1 MHCDMHSFL
10 CPPAHAFRLQVK
22 GEGIQNILALRGDP
36 PKGSSTFEAVEGG
49 FSCALDLVAYIRQNY
64 GSHFGITV
72 SGYPEA
78 HPDAIKTD
86 PEEQKVAYAADLAY
100 LKRKVEAGGEVIVT
114 QLFYD
119 VELFLKFVSDC
130 RDLGITVPILP
141 GVMPIQTY
149 GGFKR
154 MTGFCKT
161 YVPPAI
167 EATLE
172 GIKDNEEAVKA
183 YGLKLAVD
191 MCRRMLGSG
200 TPGVHLYSLN
210 QDKAVTGILSGL
222 GLIDTSCPPRTLPW
236 RQPVSTK
243 GRRNEEAV
251 RPVFWAARPRSYL
264 ARTSALWTHGPPLAA
279 TGAVGDR
286 GYSDA
291 WDICS
296 DAAVGMAATRPAS
309 EKGLAARQAALLPA
323 PLASHSDVVSLFTSF
338 LSGTTT
344 AFPWSESGARTPELA
359 AAATAVAPL
368 LPLGFLPLDAGLSL
382 AGVPSSAAATP
393 GGWGHSGGR
402 LYQKA
407 FLHGFVPTASLDKV
421 TAAVAGLRCAGSG
434 SFLAATKDAGG
445 EVAVTGSLADV
456 TAVSWAALP
465 RRAIVAPVVASRTA
479 FQAWA
484 DEAFALWTS
493 DWGALAQ
500 GGEEA
505 TLQVCSHAASTHALV
520 FLMAEDAHAGS
531 ALFDAVRAALS

>member
-1 MHCDMHSFL
+1 M
-10 CPPAHAFRLQVK
+10 PPCYSPRSHALPHPQVK

-36 PKGSSTFEAVEGG
+36 PKGSTTFEAVEGG
-49 FSCALDLVAYIRQNY
+49 FSCALDLVSYIRQHY

-72 SGYPEA
+72 AGYPEA

-86 PEEQKVAYAADLAY
+86 PEEQKAAYAADLAY

-130 RDLGITVPILP
+130 RDLGITCPILP
-141 GVMPIQTY
+141 GVMPITTY

-167 EATLE
+167 EAALD
-172 GIKDNEEAVKA
+172 GIKDNEEAVRA
-183 YGLKLAVD
+183 YGLQLAID

-210 QDKAVTGILSGL
+210 QDKAVVGILSGL

-243 GRRNEEAV
+243 ARRNEEAV
-251 RPVFWAARPRSYL
+251 RPVFWSCRPRSYL
-264 ARTSALWTHGPPLAA
+264 ARTAPAWAQGPPLAA

-286 GYSDA
+286 GLSDA
-291 WDICS
+291 WDIAG
-296 DAAVGMAATRPAS
+296 DVATGMAATRPAS
-309 EKGLAARQAALLPA
+309 EKGLAARAAALLPA
-323 PLASHSDVVSLFTSF
+323 PLASHADLAAVFASF
-338 LSGTTT
+338 LAGTTS
-344 AFPWSESGARTPELA
+344 AFPWSESGVRSHELA
-359 AAATAVAPL
+359 AAASDVAPL
-368 LPLGFLPLDAGLSL
+368 LPLGFLPLDAGTSL
-382 AGVPSSAAATP
+382 AGVPSSAAATA
-393 GGWGHSGGR
+393 GGWGPSGGR

-407 FLHGFVPTASLDKV
+407 FLHGFMPRSKLDKV
-421 TAAVAGLRCAGSG
+421 TSAVAGLRCAGSG
-434 SFLAATKDAGG
+434 SFLAATAEGG
-445 EVAVTGSLADV
+445 VVDVRGSLADV

-484 DEAFALWTS
+484 EEAFALWTA

-500 GGEEA
+500 AGDEA
-505 TLQVCSHAASTHALV
+505 TGQLCADAAATHALV